1 MLHFILV
8 SKNGMYVIPKFEGGS
23 VSFEYRRII
32 SSDICV
38 SPAEI
43 RSHRKELLDRKEAIK
58 SVKIYA
64 YKGEASAVSKKRI
77 ERQGSYLSVLLENEG
92 AFEKFEGKYLPT
104 LKDVTDSV
112 NNREIADFGLGK
124 RPSSQIEAI
133 EKIADSDFEKVEKPE
148 YSAPSEAVVQFLNGL
163 DLKDLQKEERY
174 ENYILTEVCRVIS
187 DCTHFM
193 VFDSFDNLDEETKSK
208 TVALLENALRKR
220 TDLKNRAAR
229 REVLRR
235 LKVAN
240 DTEVKA
246 KLSEILSAVD
256 EQRYYPKTVT
266 TMFEDGKPAEDPYI
280 PEFTEW
286 YDCVIMKNSRLDEKI
301 LQADEGYANFSEEA
315 IKMLTKDDTEEKSI
329 EGTNTDELRFRNTSI
344 LGRDIDDEKEIEERQ
359 VSTVPYVGHSQRTPL
374 ETYVDEDGIIH
385 FAGSTK
391 TAVESEFKALVQEV
405 KNGALT
411 LEAAAQKSGMN
422 SSVFRY
428 LYSTYTSEE
437 AASKQ
442 QCLKVDKTI
451 YRQFKMIVQEEG
463 STIKE
468 TINSLLSLHPEPEM
482 LKFKRS
488 DIPETKT
495 VWLKPRLYKEFYEN
509 KNNEGKDLS
518 LCLGQ
523 LVTDYVNHFTIDV
536 PEHRNPVTAGE
547 YASRHHEKCPVCGH
561 DMCVAHTTNGNEIL
575 ICSNKDCSVALYTAT
590 DGINFDEDDIT
601 CLLNEQ
607 FTSVYEVPER
617 GIGRY
622 QMVERPS
629 GRILPTFM
637 KIK

>member
-8 SKNGMYVIPKFEGGS
+8 SKNGMYVIPKFEGDS
-23 VSFEYRRII
+23 ASFEYRRII
-32 SSDICV
+32 SPDICV

-43 RSHRKELLDRKEAIK
+43 RSHRKELLDRKDAIK

-104 LKDVTDSV
+104 LKDVTDAV

-163 DLKDLQKEERY
+163 DLKDLKKEERY

-208 TVALLENALRKR
+208 TVSLLENALRKR
-220 TDLKNRAAR
+220 TELKNRAAR

-235 LKVAN
+235 LKIAN

-286 YDCVIMKNSRLDEKI
+286 YDCVIMKSSRLDEKI

-344 LGRDIDDEKEIEERQ
+344 LGRDIDDEEEIEERQ

-442 QCLKVDKTI
+442 QCLKVDKTV

-482 LKFKRS
+482 LKFKHS

-495 VWLKPRLYKEFYEN
+495 VWLKPRLYKEFYGN
-509 KNNEGKDLS
+509 RNNEGKDLS

-547 YASRHHEKCPVCGH
+547 YVSKHHEKCPVCGH

-601 CLLNEQ
+601 CLLNGQ
-607 FTSVYEVPER
+607 LTSVYDVPER

>member
-8 SKNGMYVIPKFEGGS
+8 SKNGMYVIPKFEGDS
-23 VSFEYRRII
+23 ASFEYRRII
-32 SSDICV
+32 SPDICV

-43 RSHRKELLDRKEAIK
+43 RAHRKELLDRKDAIK

-104 LKDVTDSV
+104 LKDVTDAV

-133 EKIADSDFEKVEKPE
+133 EKIADSDFEKVEKPV

-163 DLKDLQKEERY
+163 DLKDLKKEERY

-208 TVALLENALRKR
+208 TVSLLENALRKR
-220 TDLKNRAAR
+220 TELKNRAAR

-235 LKVAN
+235 LKIAN

-286 YDCVIMKNSRLDEKI
+286 YDCVIMKSSRLDEKI
-301 LQADEGYANFSEEA
+301 LQADEGYASFSEEA

-344 LGRDIDDEKEIEERQ
+344 LGRDIDDEGEIEERQ

-442 QCLKVDKTI
+442 QCLKVDKTV

-495 VWLKPRLYKEFYEN
+495 VWLEPRLYKWFYEN
-509 KNNEGKDLS
+509 RNNEGKDLS

-547 YASRHHEKCPVCGH
+547 YASKHHEKCPICGH
-561 DMCVAHTTNGNEIL
+561 DMRVAHTTNGNEIL
-575 ICSNKDCSVALYTAT
+575 ICSNKNCNVALYTAT

-601 CLLNEQ
+601 CLLNGQ
-607 FTSVYEVPER
+607 LTSVYDVPER

>member
-32 SSDICV
+32 SPDICV
-38 SPAEI
+38 SPVEI
-43 RSHRKELLDRKEAIK
+43 RAHRKELLDRKDAIK

-104 LKDVTDSV
+104 LKDVTDAV

-163 DLKDLQKEERY
+163 DLKDLKKEERY

-208 TVALLENALRKR
+208 TVSLLENALRKR
-220 TDLKNRAAR
+220 TELKNRAAR

-235 LKVAN
+235 LKIAK

-246 KLSEILSAVD
+246 KLSEILSVVN

-286 YDCVIMKNSRLDEKI
+286 YDCVIMKSSRLDEKI
-301 LQADEGYANFSEEA
+301 LQADEGYENFSEEA
-315 IKMLTKDDTEEKSI
+315 IKMLAKDDTEEKSI
-329 EGTNTDELRFRNTSI
+329 EGTNTDELRFRNTSV
-344 LGRDIDDEKEIEERQ
+344 LGRDIDDEKEVEERQ

-405 KNGALT
+405 KNGVLT

-442 QCLKVDKTI
+442 QCLKVDKTV

-495 VWLKPRLYKEFYEN
+495 VWLKPRLYKGFYEN
-509 KNNEGKDLS
+509 RNNEGKDLS

-547 YASRHHEKCPVCGH
+547 YASKHHEKCPICGH
-561 DMCVAHTTNGNEIL
+561 DMRVAHTTNGNEIL
-575 ICSNKDCSVALYTAT
+575 ICSNKNCNVALYTAT

-601 CLLNEQ
+601 CLLNGQ
-607 FTSVYEVPER
+607 LTSVYDVPER

>member
-8 SKNGMYVIPKFEGGS
+8 SKNGMYVIPKFEGDS
-23 VSFEYRRII
+23 ASFEYRRII
-32 SSDICV
+32 SPDICV

-43 RSHRKELLDRKEAIK
+43 RAHRKELLDRKDAIK

-104 LKDVTDSV
+104 LKDVTDAV

-133 EKIADSDFEKVEKPE
+133 EKIADSDFEKVEKPV

-163 DLKDLQKEERY
+163 DLKDLKKEERY

-187 DCTHFM
+187 DCTHFI

-208 TVALLENALRKR
+208 TVSLLENALRKR
-220 TDLKNRAAR
+220 TELKNRAAR

-235 LKVAN
+235 LKIAN

-266 TMFEDGKPAEDPYI
+266 TMFENGKPAEDPYI

-286 YDCVIMKNSRLDEKI
+286 YDCVIMKSSRLDEKI
-301 LQADEGYANFSEEA
+301 LQADEGYASFSEEA

-344 LGRDIDDEKEIEERQ
+344 LGRDIDDEKEVEGRQ

-374 ETYVDEDGIIH
+374 KTYVDEDGIIH

-405 KNGALT
+405 KNGVLT

-442 QCLKVDKTI
+442 QCLKVDKTV

-495 VWLKPRLYKEFYEN
+495 VWLKPRLYKGFYEN
-509 KNNEGKDLS
+509 RNNEGKDLS

-547 YASRHHEKCPVCGH
+547 YASKHHEKCPICGH
-561 DMCVAHTTNGNEIL
+561 DMRVAHTTNGNEIL
-575 ICSNKDCSVALYTAT
+575 ICSNKNCNVALYTAT

-601 CLLNEQ
+601 CLLNGQ
-607 FTSVYEVPER
+607 LTSVYDVPER

>member
-8 SKNGMYVIPKFEGGS
+8 SKNGMYVIPKFEGDS
-23 VSFEYRRII
+23 ASFEYRRII
-32 SSDICV
+32 SPDICV

-43 RSHRKELLDRKEAIK
+43 RAHRKELLDRKDAIK

-104 LKDVTDSV
+104 LKDVTDAV

-133 EKIADSDFEKVEKPE
+133 EKIADSDFEKVEKPV

-163 DLKDLQKEERY
+163 DLKDLKKEERY

-208 TVALLENALRKR
+208 TVSLLENALRKR
-220 TDLKNRAAR
+220 TELKNRAAR

-235 LKVAN
+235 LKIAN

-286 YDCVIMKNSRLDEKI
+286 YDCVIMKSSRLDEKI
-301 LQADEGYANFSEEA
+301 LQADEGYASFSEEA

-344 LGRDIDDEKEIEERQ
+344 LGRDIDDEKEVEGRQ

-374 ETYVDEDGIIH
+374 KTYVDEDGIIH

-405 KNGALT
+405 KNGVLT

-442 QCLKVDKTI
+442 QCLKVDKTV

-495 VWLKPRLYKEFYEN
+495 VWLKPRLYKGFYEN
-509 KNNEGKDLS
+509 RNNEGKDLS

-547 YASRHHEKCPVCGH
+547 YASKHHEKCPICGH
-561 DMCVAHTTNGNEIL
+561 DMRVAHTTNGNEIL
-575 ICSNKDCSVALYTAT
+575 ICSNKNCNVALYTAT

-601 CLLNEQ
+601 CLLNGQ
-607 FTSVYEVPER
+607 LTSVYDVPER

>member
-8 SKNGMYVIPKFEGGS
+8 SKNGMYVIPKFEGDS
-23 VSFEYRRII
+23 ASFEYRRII
-32 SSDICV
+32 SPDICV

-43 RSHRKELLDRKEAIK
+43 RAHRKELLDRKDAIK

-104 LKDVTDSV
+104 LKDVTDAV

-133 EKIADSDFEKVEKPE
+133 EKIADSDFEKVEKPV

-163 DLKDLQKEERY
+163 DLKDLKKEERY

-208 TVALLENALRKR
+208 TVSLLENALRKR
-220 TDLKNRAAR
+220 TELKNRAAR

-235 LKVAN
+235 LKIAN

-266 TMFEDGKPAEDPYI
+266 TMFENGKPAEDPYI

-286 YDCVIMKNSRLDEKI
+286 YDCVIMKSSRLDEKI
-301 LQADEGYANFSEEA
+301 LQADEGYASFSEEA

-344 LGRDIDDEKEIEERQ
+344 LGRDIDDEKEVEGRQ

-374 ETYVDEDGIIH
+374 KTYVDEDGIIH

-405 KNGALT
+405 KNGVLT

-442 QCLKVDKTI
+442 QCLKVDKTV

-495 VWLKPRLYKEFYEN
+495 VWLKPRLYKGFYEN
-509 KNNEGKDLS
+509 RNNEGKDLS

-547 YASRHHEKCPVCGH
+547 YASKHHEKCPICGH
-561 DMCVAHTTNGNEIL
+561 DMRVAHTTNGNEIL
-575 ICSNKDCSVALYTAT
+575 ICSNKNCNVALYTAT

-601 CLLNEQ
+601 CLLNGQ
-607 FTSVYEVPER
+607 LTSVYDVPER

-629 GRILPTFM
+629 GRLLPTFM

>member
-8 SKNGMYVIPKFEGGS
+8 SKNGMYVIPKFEGDS
-23 VSFEYRRII
+23 ASFEYRRII
-32 SSDICV
+32 SPDICV

-43 RSHRKELLDRKEAIK
+43 RAHRKELLDRKDAIK

-104 LKDVTDSV
+104 LKDVTDAV

-133 EKIADSDFEKVEKPE
+133 EKIADSDFEKVEKPV

-163 DLKDLQKEERY
+163 DLKDLKKEERY

-208 TVALLENALRKR
+208 TVSLLENALRKR
-220 TDLKNRAAR
+220 TELKNRAAR

-235 LKVAN
+235 LKIAN

-266 TMFEDGKPAEDPYI
+266 TMFEDDKPAEDPYI

-286 YDCVIMKNSRLDEKI
+286 YDCVIMKSSRLDEKI
-301 LQADEGYANFSEEA
+301 LQADEGYASFSEEA

-344 LGRDIDDEKEIEERQ
+344 LGRDIDDEKEVEERQ

-374 ETYVDEDGIIH
+374 KTYVDEDGIIH

-405 KNGALT
+405 KNGVLT

-442 QCLKVDKTI
+442 QCLKVDKTV

-495 VWLKPRLYKEFYEN
+495 VWLKPRLYKGFYEN
-509 KNNEGKDLS
+509 RNNEGKDLS

-547 YASRHHEKCPVCGH
+547 YASKHHEKCPICGH
-561 DMCVAHTTNGNEIL
+561 DMRVAHTTNGNEIL
-575 ICSNKDCSVALYTAT
+575 ICSNKNCNVALYTAT

-601 CLLNEQ
+601 CLLNGQ
-607 FTSVYEVPER
+607 LTSVYDVPER

>member
-8 SKNGMYVIPKFEGGS
+8 SKNGMYVIPKFEGDS
-23 VSFEYRRII
+23 ASFEYRRII
-32 SSDICV
+32 SPDICV

-43 RSHRKELLDRKEAIK
+43 RAHRKELLDRKDAIK

-104 LKDVTDSV
+104 LKDVTDAV

-133 EKIADSDFEKVEKPE
+133 EKIADSDFEKVEKPV

-163 DLKDLQKEERY
+163 DLKDLKKEERY

-208 TVALLENALRKR
+208 TVSLLENALRKR
-220 TDLKNRAAR
+220 TELKNRAAR

-235 LKVAN
+235 LKIAN

-266 TMFEDGKPAEDPYI
+266 TMFENGKPAEDPYI

-286 YDCVIMKNSRLDEKI
+286 YDCVIMKSSRLDEKI
-301 LQADEGYANFSEEA
+301 LQADEGYASFSEEA

-344 LGRDIDDEKEIEERQ
+344 LGRDIDDEKEVEGRQ

-374 ETYVDEDGIIH
+374 KTYVDEDGIIH

-405 KNGALT
+405 KNGVLT

-442 QCLKVDKTI
+442 QCLKVDKTV

-495 VWLKPRLYKEFYEN
+495 VWLKPRLYKGFYEN
-509 KNNEGKDLS
+509 RNNEGKDLS

-547 YASRHHEKCPVCGH
+547 YASKHHEKCPICGH
-561 DMCVAHTTNGNEIL
+561 DMRVAHTTNGNEIL
-575 ICSNKDCSVALYTAT
+575 ICSNKNCNVALYTAT

-601 CLLNEQ
+601 CLLNGQ
-607 FTSVYEVPER
+607 LTSVYDVPER